1 MKNWWKRFN
10 EFARLPIA
18 DQRLITQTFTVV
30 VLIRIGLK
38 FLSFQQFRTVYSKV
52 TAAKKYNNTVDQ
64 LIERRVWA
72 IQKVSGTLS
81 AVCLPQA
88 LALTYFLRTEKDVEL
103 IVGVQKSHTFEAHA
117 WVEKNGTILIGQSPD
132 SSFQPIW
139 VWQ

>member
-10 EFARLPIA
+10 EFARLRIA
-18 DQRLITQTFTVV
+18 DQLLIAQTFIVV

-52 TAAKKYNNTVDQ
+52 TAAKKYNNTVGQ

-117 WVEKNGTILIGQSPD
+117 WVEKKGTILIGQSPD

>member
-1 MKNWWKRFN
+1 MKNWWKRFK
-10 EFARLPIA
+10 EFARLSLA
-18 DQRLITQTFTVV
+18 DQWLIMQTFAVV

-38 FLSFQQFRTVYSKV
+38 LLSFQQFRTVFSKV
-52 TAAKKYNNTVDQ
+52 TAAKKYSNTVDK
-64 LIERRVWA
+64 LIKRRVWA

-88 LALTYFLRTEKDVEL
+88 LALTYFLRKDNGVEL
-103 IVGVQKSHTFEAHA
+103 IVGVQKKQAFEAHA